1 MVRAATVENS
11 LVVFQQAHPELPCDL
26 AMPPLDTYPKELKEA
41 LGTCTT
47 MATAML
53 TTSAKRQKELKGSS
67 REEWINKN
75 AVFPQWSI

>member
-1 MVRAATVENS
+1 
-11 LVVFQQAHPELPCDL
+11 
-26 AMPPLDTYPKELKEA
+26 MPPLDTYPKELKEA

>member
-1 MVRAATVENS
+1 
-11 LVVFQQAHPELPCDL
+11 
-26 AMPPLDTYPKELKEA
+26 
-41 LGTCTT
+41 
-47 MATAML
+47 ML